1 MLHIKIDLFFVPL
14 YNDVRNFLSAHLWVC
29 FPSCALKPGNKKE
42 NYKHENTQI
51 NPCFSGSPL
60 CGCCT
65 TGRFCPGTYHSGL
78 PDNRNRRPHCH
89 IAEGHPPPKGWLWK
103 EIKFLSTKTAAWWK
117 TAGWITKESNTISEL
132 TATLSRAPT
141 GSTIK
146 YMFSMRRDV
155 WTRISRIKWWRFV
168 IRNIISFP
176 SHGHP
181 ATGYFIY
188 RNNLYYADSKGRCY
202 LNRSRENGQLYF
214 TSSGAARKNT
224 AALLKMQTMQTVS
237 SLTSSNMTKAKKL
250 RACWNYIVSWRNFSY
265 GGSDPNLNQKGWYR
279 STALK
284 MLQTKR
290 GNCYSFACAFAAMAK
305 EVGYKNIK
313 IVRGIWPLL
322 DHHQRPALWSPD
334 PLVRL
339 DP

>member
-1 MLHIKIDLFFVPL
+1 MKIPRLIPA
-14 YNDVRNFLSAHLWVC
+14 FLAVLCLAATPQGASARELTTVVSQTTVTSD
-29 FPSCALKPGNKKE
+29 PTATSQKASTPKGLTVKGNKISFYKNGSMVKDRWL
-42 NYKHENTQI
+42 NYKGTKYYFGTDGYAFKGTHRI
-51 NPCFSGSPL
+51 NNKVYVFDEK
-60 CGCCT
+60 
-65 TGRFCPGTYHSGL
+65 GRLIQNKQNKMVTVY
-78 PDNRNRRPHCH
+78 D
-89 IAEGHPPPKGWLWK
+89 K
-103 EIKFLSTKTAAWWK
+103 
-117 TAGWITKESNTISEL
+117 
-132 TATLSRAPT
+132 
-141 GSTIK
+141 K
-146 YMFSMRRDV
+146 YY
-155 WTRISRIKWWRFV
+155 
-168 IRNIISFP
+168 IISKY
-176 SHGHP
+176 GHP

-237 SLTSSNMTKAKKL
+237 SLTSSNMTKAQKL

-313 IVRGIWPLL
+313 IVVGY
-322 DHHQRPALWSPD
+322 DHCWITINGLHYDPQTHWSGWIRNVYGLKQHPAPD
-334 PLVRL
+334 DNPKIY
-339 DP
+339 DFMK